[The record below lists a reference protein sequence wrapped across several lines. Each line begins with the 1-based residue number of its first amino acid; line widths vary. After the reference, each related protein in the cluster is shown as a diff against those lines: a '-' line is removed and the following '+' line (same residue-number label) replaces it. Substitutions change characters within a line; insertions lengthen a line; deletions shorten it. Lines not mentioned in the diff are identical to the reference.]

1 MSRLTKLEQE
11 TIVRFDEQGQQ
22 AEIFTYNRSLQKRL
36 SGFCEKYPDQ
46 FSFRGD
52 NGAGG
57 KTFLC
62 PKRRIGITAP
72 RSLTPEQKEKARQ
85 NLKR

>member
-1 MSRLTKLEQE
+1 MRLSKLEQE
-11 TIVRFDEQGQQ
+11 TIITFNEQEQQ
-22 AEIFTYNRSLQKRL
+22 AQVYTHNKLLQKRL

-52 NGAGG
+52 NGAGF
-57 KTFLC
+57 TFVV
-62 PKRRIGITAP
+62 PKKRITVTAP